1 MTNASGTNDKEL
13 CMCLVPC
20 HYIPRSRER
29 LFLARELIDL
39 FLEDLKE

>member
-1 MTNASGTNDKEL
+1 MSLYTKKPGT
-13 CMCLVPC
+13 
-20 HYIPRSRER
+20 IG